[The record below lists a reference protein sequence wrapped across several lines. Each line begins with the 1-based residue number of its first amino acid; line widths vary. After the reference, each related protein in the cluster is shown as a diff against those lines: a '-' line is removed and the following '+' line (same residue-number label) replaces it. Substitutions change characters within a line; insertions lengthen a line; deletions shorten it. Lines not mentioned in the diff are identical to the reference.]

1 MVSYDEGE
9 VNERKPSFGEM
20 IGKALAEGLN
30 KAIFGEGE
38 EPKGILAEVEAQA
51 AHEKEQK
58 RADAVDMMKHIAA
71 AFDIPA
77 TIGEGKQEEQ
87 EKEAKQLFG
96 WYSELKKAGFTDA
109 QAFELIKG

>member
-1 MVSYDEGE
+1 MLSVNAYLGNRGVRPLCALKSDILVSYDEGE

-51 AHEKEQK
+51 AAK
-58 RADAVDMMKHIAA
+58 RSRKTKRRSAR
-71 AFDIPA
+71 
-77 TIGEGKQEEQ
+77 TR
-87 EKEAKQLFG
+87 
-96 WYSELKKAGFTDA
+96 WT
-109 QAFELIKG
+109 